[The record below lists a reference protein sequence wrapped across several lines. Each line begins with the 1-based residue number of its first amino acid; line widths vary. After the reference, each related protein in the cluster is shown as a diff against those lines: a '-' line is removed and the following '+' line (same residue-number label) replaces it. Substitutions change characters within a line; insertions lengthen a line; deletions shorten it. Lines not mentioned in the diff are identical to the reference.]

1 MEAAGLIRAPALA
14 RRGTL
19 GRHALAAAA
28 LTAIVGAAAALRLWS
43 FGAIAGNPFYDAAVR
58 SMSLSWRNFFFGAF
72 DPGAMTAV
80 DKAPVDLWLQV
91 ASVRLLG
98 FSSTALRVPELVGGV
113 ASVLL
118 VYDLGRRLFGRGA
131 GLAAAAA
138 LAVLPASVLTA
149 RSDTMDAVM
158 MAFVVGSAWCVV
170 RAAQSPRAPARW
182 MLAAGAALGIAFN
195 VKLAEALVPLPA
207 LALLAWLALGG
218 GAGRRLRAL
227 TAGAAAFAT
236 VAGAWLLA
244 VALAPGPKPF
254 PIGSTDGTAWN
265 VVLVFDGTARL
276 GLSNATAGRAG
287 GGPLALFA
295 AHDAFGALI
304 GSLLAAA
311 LLAGGLALVLAVGEA
326 VRRRVRALAPPRG
339 AAAGDGA
346 GQPGRLPRASAPAQR
361 DGGVSGEDDIAAA
374 SRLPRAGAP
383 AQHDGGVSGE
393 DDIAA
398 ASRPPR
404 AGTAFVAVW
413 LLTGI
418 AVFSQMAVVYARYLD
433 AMAPAVALALGAGAA
448 WLARRAAH
456 RRAAA
461 AALVLAAGGAAA
473 LAVPIA
479 HPRPVVLL
487 IAAGAALALAAL
499 VLAARRRLPGGALL
513 AVALVA
519 LLAVP
524 AASAL
529 RLAASRVSDGGEPG
543 AMPSAQLARLG
554 AYLDAHRDGARYQ
567 FAVTAAGKAAAL
579 IAREGQPV
587 LILTSAYGRPLVTP
601 HRLAAAIRAG
611 QVRYLLTGGSPC
623 VAGQPHDRTGCA
635 AVVRWAK
642 AHARDVSRAAGVRR
656 GLLLRLR
663 P

>member
-1 MEAAGLIRAPALA
+1 MEAGLIRAPVVAG
-14 RRGTL
+14 RGTL
-19 GRHALAAAA
+19 GRHAAATTALA
-28 LTAIVGAAAALRLWS
+28 LIVGAAAALRLWS

-58 SMSLSWRNFFFGAF
+58 SMALSWHNFFYGAF

-80 DKAPVDLWLQV
+80 DKAPLDLWLQV
-91 ASVRLLG
+91 ASVQLLG
-98 FSSTALRVPELVGGV
+98 FSSVALRVPEAIGGIAAV
-113 ASVLL
+113 VL

-131 GLAAAAA
+131 GLAAGAA

-158 MAFVVGSAWCVV
+158 MAFVVCSAWCVV

-207 LALLAWLALGG
+207 LALLAWLALDGG
-218 GAGRRLRAL
+218 TRRRLRVLA
-227 TAGAAAFAT
+227 AGAAAFAT

-254 PIGSTDGTAWN
+254 PIGSTDGTAFN

-276 GLSNATAGRAG
+276 GLSHTTAGRAG

-311 LLAGGLALVLAVGEA
+311 LLAGGLASALAVGEA
-326 VRRRVRALAPPRG
+326 TGRRVRALSPPRG

-346 GQPGRLPRASAPAQR
+346 GQPGRLPPARA
-361 DGGVSGEDDIAAA
+361 DGHGERRADAA
-374 SRLPRAGAP
+374 RLA
-383 AQHDGGVSGE
+383 
-393 DDIAA
+393 
-398 ASRPPR
+398 R
-404 AGTAFVAVW
+404 AGTVFVAAW
-413 LLTGI
+413 LLSGV

-461 AALVLAAGGAAA
+461 AALVLAAAGAAA
-473 LAVPIA
+473 LAIPIA
-479 HPRPVVLL
+479 HPRSVALAV
-487 IAAGAALALAAL
+487 AAGAALVLAAL
-499 VLAARRRLPGGALL
+499 ALAARRRLPGGALL

-529 RLAASRVSDGGEPG
+529 RLAGDPVSDGGEPG
-543 AMPSAQLARLG
+543 RMPPAQLAALS
-554 AYLDAHRDGARYQ
+554 AYLNAHRDGARYQ

-579 IAREGQPV
+579 IARDGQPV

-623 VAGQPHDRTGCA
+623 VAGRPRDRTGCA

>member
-1 MEAAGLIRAPALA
+1 MEAGLIRAPALA

-19 GRHALAAAA
+19 TRHAGATAALAAIA
-28 LTAIVGAAAALRLWS
+28 GAAAALRLWS
-43 FGAIAGNPFYDAAVR
+43 FGVIAGNPFYDAAVR
-58 SMSLSWRNFFFGAF
+58 SMSLSWHNFFFGAF
-72 DPGAMTAV
+72 DPGAMAAV

-91 ASVRLLG
+91 ASVQLLG
-98 FSSTALRVPELVGGV
+98 FSSVALRLPELVGGI
-113 ASVLL
+113 AAVLL
-118 VYDLGRRLFGRGA
+118 LYDLGRRLFGRGA

-158 MAFVVGSAWCVV
+158 MAVVVLSAWCVV

-195 VKLAEALVPLPA
+195 VKLAEALLPLPA
-207 LALLAWLALGG
+207 LALLAVLALDGG
-218 GAGRRLRAL
+218 VWRRLRAL
-227 TAGAAAFAT
+227 AAGAAAFAT

-254 PIGSTDGTAWN
+254 PIGSTDGTALN
-265 VVLVFDGTARL
+265 VVLVFDGTARV
-276 GLSNATAGRAG
+276 GLANTTAGRPGA
-287 GGPLALFA
+287 GPLALFA
-295 AHDAFGALI
+295 THDALGALI

-311 LLAGGLALVLAVGEA
+311 LLTGGLALALALGDAVG
-326 VRRRVRALAPPRG
+326 RRVHAPALPRR

-346 GQPGRLPRASAPAQR
+346 GQPGRLPRAGAATHDDAGAGAAR
-361 DGGVSGEDDIAAA
+361 LRRAGVAGDGRADAA
-374 SRLPRAGAP
+374 RLPRAGA
-383 AQHDGGVSGE
+383 V
-393 DDIAA
+393 
-398 ASRPPR
+398 
-404 AGTAFVAVW
+404 FVTTW
-413 LLTGI
+413 LLAGI

-448 WLARRAAH
+448 WLARQATH
-456 RRAAA
+456 RSAAA
-461 AALVLAAGGAAA
+461 AALVLAAAGTVA

-479 HPRPVVLL
+479 HPRPVALA
-487 IAAGAALALAAL
+487 IAAGAALVLAAL
-499 VLAARRRLPGGALL
+499 ALAARRRLPGGALL
-513 AVALVA
+513 TVALVA
-519 LLAVP
+519 LLAAP
-524 AASAL
+524 AAFAL
-529 RLAASRVSDGGEPG
+529 RLAGDRASDGGEPG
-543 AMPSAQLARLG
+543 RMPPAQLAALST
-554 AYLDAHRDGARYQ
+554 YLNAHRDGARYQ

-579 IAREGQPV
+579 IARDGQPV

-623 VAGQPHDRTGCA
+623 VAGLPRDRTGCA
-635 AVVRWAK
+635 AVVRWAE

-663 P
+663 R